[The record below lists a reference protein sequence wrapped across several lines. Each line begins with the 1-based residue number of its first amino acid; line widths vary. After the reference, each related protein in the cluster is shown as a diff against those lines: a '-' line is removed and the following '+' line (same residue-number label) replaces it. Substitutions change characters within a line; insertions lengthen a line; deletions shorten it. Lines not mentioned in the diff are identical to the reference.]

1 MKIKNNGENDIAI
14 GSTIV
19 PRGATVDVKD
29 WAEKKDSFAVKAM
42 VEAGVLVPG
51 SDDSVEDSPTTKTKT
66 MQELDRMKV
75 DYDKTKSAAEL
86 AALLAE
92 AKAKG
97 VKDGKVLS

>member
-1 MKIKNNGENDIAI
+1 MKIKNNGENDMAVGATVI
-14 GSTIV
+14 

-51 SDDSVEDSPTTKTKT
+51 SDESVEEAPDSKTKT
-66 MQELDRMKV
+66 MQELDRMHV
-75 DYDKTKSAAEL
+75 DYDKRKGAADL

-97 VKDGKVLS
+97 VKDGKVLT